1 MSVGIVTAD
10 VSDDGEED
18 IDGLLDEFVIVRVM
32 VFSSE
37 FWKALSLI
45 WNHKLY
51 VEDHEKQGW
60 QQ

>member
-1 MSVGIVTAD
+1 MSVGIVTDD

-37 FWKALSLI
+37 F
-45 WNHKLY
+45 
-51 VEDHEKQGW
+51 
-60 QQ
+60 

>member
-1 MSVGIVTAD
+1 MSVGILTAD

-51 VEDHEKQGW
+51 VEDHE
-60 QQ
+60 